1 MSIRVSGIT
10 LRVEGAEQFASR
22 LDTANKAMRRNAAE
36 MKLLEATYA
45 NSKNSDYFGK
55 QSELLTKQLEE
66 HRKKTATLQQARD
79 AYAQTPGA
87 DASKLEQLDLKIL
100 KSQTDEAKLTAEIQ
114 KCNAAMQKAQEQQQA
129 LGDATEETGQAADD
143 AASAQ
148 ANLAESTS
156 EAGNQQRSAA
166 ENAKHYGE
174 ALDKLA
180 KGATQAGKA
189 LTKVLT
195 LPIVGMG
202 TASVKYGMELED
214 AVYEVATLPGV
225 LSGTQEQRQQQIRDL
240 TDELIDASNDA
251 HTAATELASATYDAI
266 SAGVAPEDAAY
277 WAERAAMAGKAGRSD
292 ASTVINGASSIYN
305 AWGAKASG
313 GLDHILDS
321 MITAQNLGKTTV
333 GELSSQIGQVSGLA
347 PQLSLSMEEVLS
359 SVAALTAGGLST
371 SSAIT
376 GLRGVLSAVIKPTS
390 EAAEMA
396 KELGIDFSAAGLK
409 AKGFTGGFLAE
420 IASVTE
426 GDSEKLG
433 KLFGSVEGLNAVM
446 MLGTTAA
453 DKYHSILAEMTSA
466 SGTLDAAFE
475 TRVSSRSAQ
484 LEGAMNR
491 LKNTGVELAQNLYP
505 AVDAVTNAIGGVAD
519 YVGQLDAGTQQTIV
533 NLGLMAAA
541 LGPTLTGIG
550 KMITAGKVLAS
561 VMTGPFGW
569 AAAGVALIGGGLTLA
584 IKAAGAEA
592 EEFRRHADAFELDF
606 EAPDAVSMQDAIQKN
621 LDQINLEYKNGI
633 KLTSNVW
640 TDIGKQV
647 QEAFD
652 SAVADG
658 KIDASEYADLSV
670 KVGVRIMA
678 EANDGATSDDV
689 GVQEV
694 ATQLQNAVADYNALL
709 QTVYRKGNSATD
721 EELNALQ
728 AALDRVMAL
737 RNQMM
742 GLEAETES
750 LEASTYK
757 SYFDLVA
764 SGHGSEEA
772 VASAAAY
779 AIGVYQQKMA
789 EIEAQRKAEIAISD
803 ERQAEAKANGA
814 SKEELDAADAARTE
828 RQAEFDQEEAVLR
841 AEYQANV
848 AALLDGL
855 ALRDKETGQ
864 YIEEGGRVL
873 KGMSSLA
880 YAEASGSDYDKQDW
894 VRQHA
899 TPELMARYSD
909 YGTLYGLNGWWND
922 WNQVQA
928 YIDNPELLPMGQWE
942 AAFNAIQAGYRAD
955 YDKWLD
961 SETPSGMVDINALI
975 AQAFDGSVENV
986 DAGMASGTLADY
998 MRLMLFAD
1006 NGVDALGSDAMEAIG
1021 SGITESSQGLQ
1032 ETTQDAVA
1040 PVQETLDDLSKQEK
1054 TGKAVGVSL
1063 AAGIL
1068 SSKRMTQQA
1077 AAEIRDAV
1085 NSTLA
1090 GIGFSGT
1097 LTLPG
1102 AGLIQRSGLL
1112 PSTTYVSG
1120 NTDFSTN
1127 VVIRSANFQSQTTP
1141 RVFAEQVSALNRAK
1155 LAGYGVT

>member
-1 MSIRVSGIT
+1 
-10 LRVEGAEQFASR
+10 
-22 LDTANKAMRRNAAE
+22 
-36 MKLLEATYA
+36 
-45 NSKNSDYFGK
+45 
-55 QSELLTKQLEE
+55 
-66 HRKKTATLQQARD
+66 
-79 AYAQTPGA
+79 
-87 DASKLEQLDLKIL
+87 
-100 KSQTDEAKLTAEIQ
+100 
-114 KCNAAMQKAQEQQQA
+114 
-129 LGDATEETGQAADD
+129 
-143 AASAQ
+143 
-148 ANLAESTS
+148 
-156 EAGNQQRSAA
+156 
-166 ENAKHYGE
+166 
-174 ALDKLA
+174 
-180 KGATQAGKA
+180 
-189 LTKVLT
+189 
-195 LPIVGMG
+195 
-202 TASVKYGMELED
+202 
-214 AVYEVATLPGV
+214 
-225 LSGTQEQRQQQIRDL
+225 
-240 TDELIDASNDA
+240 
-251 HTAATELASATYDAI
+251 
-266 SAGVAPEDAAY
+266 
-277 WAERAAMAGKAGRSD
+277 
-292 ASTVINGASSIYN
+292 
-305 AWGAKASG
+305 
-313 GLDHILDS
+313 
-321 MITAQNLGKTTV
+321 
-333 GELSSQIGQVSGLA
+333 
-347 PQLSLSMEEVLS
+347 
-359 SVAALTAGGLST
+359 
-371 SSAIT
+371 
-376 GLRGVLSAVIKPTS
+376 
-390 EAAEMA
+390 
-396 KELGIDFSAAGLK
+396 
-409 AKGFTGGFLAE
+409 
-420 IASVTE
+420 
-426 GDSEKLG
+426 
-433 KLFGSVEGLNAVM
+433 M

-592 EEFRRHADAFELDF
+592 EEFRNRADAFELDF
-606 EAPDAVSMQDAIQKN
+606 EAPDAVSMQEAIQKN

-689 GVQEV
+689 GVREV

-803 ERQAEAKANGA
+803 ERQAEAREAGA
-814 SKEELDAADAARTE
+814 SDEELTAYDAALAE
-828 RQAEFDQEEAVLR
+828 RQTELNTAENEVNAQF
-841 AEYQANV
+841 QADV
-848 AALLDGL
+848 AAILEGMAKQNPEAWQYIQTGGEQIRLLSSMQAAMQADSMNF
-855 ALRDKETGQ
+855 AENWLRDN
-864 YIEEGGRVL
+864 
-873 KGMSSLA
+873 M
-880 YAEASGSDYDKQDW
+880 
-894 VRQHA
+894 
-899 TPELMARYSD
+899 TPELLTTYAS
-909 YGTLYGLNGWWND
+909 YGEKYGLNWWND
-922 WNQVQA
+922 PEQVRK
-928 YIDNPELLPMGQWE
+928 Y
-942 AAFNAIQAGYRAD
+942 AADPSQMSGFDLGNTYRALNEGIREAHASWLEQD
-955 YDKWLD
+955 AQEGMDAINGVMASLLENGFSLD
-961 SETPSGMVDINALI
+961 SI
-975 AQAFDGSVENV
+975 
-986 DAGMASGTLADY
+986 DASSATGVLADY

-1040 PVQETLDDLSKQEK
+1040 PVQETLDDLSNQEK
-1054 TGKAVGVSL
+1054 TGKGIGVSL

-1112 PSTTYVSG
+1112 PSTTYVGG

>member
-66 HRKKTATLQQARD
+66 QRKKTATLQQARD

-409 AKGFTGGFLAE
+409 AKGFTGFLAE

-779 AIGVYQQKMA
+779 AIGVYQQEMA

-814 SKEELDAADAARTE
+814 SKEELDATDAARTE

-909 YGTLYGLNGWWND
+909 YGTLYELNGWWND

>member
-10 LRVEGAEQFASR
+10 LRVEGAEQFASQ

-66 HRKKTATLQQARD
+66 QRKKTATLQQARD

-409 AKGFTGGFLAE
+409 AKGFTGFLAE

-689 GVQEV
+689 GVREV

-814 SKEELDAADAARTE
+814 SKEELDAADVARTE
-828 RQAEFDQEEAVLR
+828 RQAEFDQEEAALR

-848 AALLDGL
+848 AALMDGL
-855 ALRDKETGQ
+855 ALRDKETSQ
-864 YIEEGGRVL
+864 YITEGGRVL
-873 KGMSSLA
+873 EGMSSLA
-880 YAEASGSDYDKQDW
+880 YAAASGSDYDKQDW

-928 YIDNPELLPMGQWE
+928 YITNPELLPMGQWE
-942 AAFNAIQAGYRAD
+942 AAFKAIQAGYRAD

-975 AQAFDGSVENV
+975 AQAFDGSVENA

-998 MRLMLFAD
+998 MRLMLFAVH
-1006 NGVDALGSDAMEAIG
+1006 GVAALGSDAMEAIG

-1040 PVQETLDDLSKQEK
+1040 PVQETLDELSEQEK
-1054 TGKAVGVSL
+1054 TGKGFGVSL

-1112 PSTTYVSG
+1112 PSTTYVGG

>member
-10 LRVEGAEQFASR
+10 LRVEGAEQFASQ

-66 HRKKTATLQQARD
+66 QRKKTATLQQARD

-409 AKGFTGGFLAE
+409 AKGFTGFLAE

-689 GVQEV
+689 GVREV

-814 SKEELDAADAARTE
+814 SKEELDAADVARAE

-841 AEYQANV
+841 AEYQSNV
-848 AALLDGL
+848 ATLLDGL
-855 ALRDKETGQ
+855 ALRDKETSQ
-864 YIEEGGRVL
+864 YITEGGRVL

-880 YAEASGSDYDKQDW
+880 YAAASGSDYDKEDW
-894 VRQHA
+894 LRQNL
-899 TPELMARYSD
+899 TPEMMARYSD
-909 YGTLYGLNGWWND
+909 YGTQYGLNGWWND

-928 YIDNPELLPMGQWE
+928 YIANPELLPMGQWA
-942 AAFNAIQAGYRAD
+942 AAFSAIQAGYRAD
-955 YDKWLD
+955 YDQWMD
-961 SETPSGMVDINALI
+961 SEAPGGLADMIALI
-975 AQAFDGSVENV
+975 AQAFGGSVENI

-998 MRLMLFAD
+998 IRLMLFAA
-1006 NGVDALGSDAMEAIG
+1006 NGVDAFGSDAMEAIG

-1040 PVQETLDDLSKQEK
+1040 PVQETLDDLSNQEK
-1054 TGKAVGVSL
+1054 TGKAAGVSL

-1068 SSKRMTQQA
+1068 ASKRMTQQA

-1112 PSTTYVSG
+1112 PSTTYVGG

-1155 LAGYGVT
+1155 LAGYGVV

>member
-10 LRVEGAEQFASR
+10 LRVEGAEQFASQ

-45 NSKNSDYFGK
+45 NSQNSDYFGK

-66 HRKKTATLQQARD
+66 QRKKTATLQQARD

-180 KGATQAGKA
+180 KGATQ
-189 LTKVLT
+189 VLT

-409 AKGFTGGFLAE
+409 AKGFTGFLAE

-533 NLGLMAAA
+533 SLGLMAAA

-678 EANDGATSDDV
+678 EANDGATSDDA
-689 GVQEV
+689 GVREIAV
-694 ATQLQNAVADYNALL
+694 QLQNAVADYNALL

-928 YIDNPELLPMGQWE
+928 YIDNPELLPMGQWK

-1040 PVQETLDDLSKQEK
+1040 PVQETLDDLSNQEK

-1112 PSTTYVSG
+1112 PSTTYVGG

>member
-66 HRKKTATLQQARD
+66 QRKKTATLQQARD

-409 AKGFTGGFLAE
+409 AKGFTGFLAE

-533 NLGLMAAA
+533 SLGLMAAA

-658 KIDASEYADLSV
+658 EIDASEYADLSV

-689 GVQEV
+689 GVREV

-803 ERQAEAKANGA
+803 ERQAEATANGA
-814 SKEELDAADAARTE
+814 SKEELDAADVARTE
-828 RQAEFDQEEAVLR
+828 RQAEFDQEEAALR

-922 WNQVQA
+922 WKQVQA
-928 YIDNPELLPMGQWE
+928 YIDNPELLPMGQWK

-1040 PVQETLDDLSKQEK
+1040 PVQETLDDLSNQEK

-1112 PSTTYVSG
+1112 PSTTYVGG

>member
-10 LRVEGAEQFASR
+10 LRVEGAEQFASQ

-66 HRKKTATLQQARD
+66 QRKKTATLQQARD

-409 AKGFTGGFLAE
+409 AKGFTGFLAE

-505 AVDAVTNAIGGVAD
+505 AVDGITNLIGGVAD

-533 NLGLMAAA
+533 KLGLMAAA
-541 LGPTLTGIG
+541 LGPTLTGVG
-550 KMITAGKVLAS
+550 KMITAGKMLAS
-561 VMTGPFGW
+561 VMTGPLGW
-569 AAAGVALIGGGLTLA
+569 ATAGVALIGGGLTLA

-689 GVQEV
+689 GVRKI

-742 GLEAETES
+742 GVEAETES

-789 EIEAQRKAEIAISD
+789 EIEAKRKAETAISD
-803 ERQAEAKANGA
+803 ERQAAAREAGA
-814 SKEELDAADAARTE
+814 SDEELTAYDAALAE
-828 RQAEFDQEEAVLR
+828 RQTELNTAENEVNAQF
-841 AEYQANV
+841 QADV
-848 AALLDGL
+848 AAILEGIAKQNPEAWQYIQTGGEQIRLLSSMQAAMQADSMNF
-855 ALRDKETGQ
+855 AENWLRDN
-864 YIEEGGRVL
+864 
-873 KGMSSLA
+873 M
-880 YAEASGSDYDKQDW
+880 
-894 VRQHA
+894 
-899 TPELMARYSD
+899 TPELLTTYAS
-909 YGTLYGLNGWWND
+909 YGEKYGLNWWND
-922 WNQVQA
+922 PEQVRK
-928 YIDNPELLPMGQWE
+928 Y
-942 AAFNAIQAGYRAD
+942 AADPSQMSGFDLGNTYRALNEGIREAHASWLEQD
-955 YDKWLD
+955 AQEGMDTINGVMASLLENGFSLD
-961 SETPSGMVDINALI
+961 SI
-975 AQAFDGSVENV
+975 
-986 DAGMASGTLADY
+986 DASSATGVLADY

-1040 PVQETLDDLSKQEK
+1040 PVQETLDDLSNQEK

-1063 AAGIL
+1063 AAGVL

-1085 NSTLA
+1085 NRTLA
-1090 GIGFSGT
+1090 GIGFRGT

-1112 PSTTYVSG
+1112 PSTTYVGG

>member
-10 LRVEGAEQFASR
+10 LRVEGAEQFASQ

-66 HRKKTATLQQARD
+66 QRKKTATLQQARD

-409 AKGFTGGFLAE
+409 AKGFTGFLAE

-689 GVQEV
+689 GVREV

-814 SKEELDAADAARTE
+814 SKEELDAADVARAE

-841 AEYQANV
+841 AEYQSNV
-848 AALLDGL
+848 ATLLDGL
-855 ALRDKETGQ
+855 ALRDKETNQ
-864 YIEEGGRVL
+864 YITEGGRVL

-880 YAEASGSDYDKQDW
+880 YASASGSDYDKEEW
-894 VRQHA
+894 LRQNL
-899 TPELMARYSD
+899 TPEMMARYSD
-909 YGTLYGLNGWWND
+909 YGTQYGLNGWWND

-928 YIDNPELLPMGQWE
+928 YIANPELLPMGQWA
-942 AAFNAIQAGYRAD
+942 AAFSAIQAGYRAD
-955 YDKWLD
+955 YDQWMD
-961 SETPSGMVDINALI
+961 SEAPGGLADMNALI
-975 AQAFDGSVENV
+975 AQAFDRIVENI

-998 MRLMLFAD
+998 IRLMLFAD
-1006 NGVDALGSDAMEAIG
+1006 KGVDALGSDAMEAIG

-1040 PVQETLDDLSKQEK
+1040 PVQETLDDLSNQEK
-1054 TGKAVGVSL
+1054 TGKAAGVSL

-1112 PSTTYVSG
+1112 PSTTYVGG

-1155 LAGYGVT
+1155 LAGYGVV

>member
-66 HRKKTATLQQARD
+66 QRKKTATLQQARD
-79 AYAQTPGA
+79 AYAQMPGA

-409 AKGFTGGFLAE
+409 AKGFTGFLAE

-505 AVDAVTNAIGGVAD
+505 AVDAVTNVIGGVAD

-592 EEFRRHADAFELDF
+592 EEFRNRADAFELDF
-606 EAPDAVSMQDAIQKN
+606 EAPDAVSMQEAIQKN

-689 GVQEV
+689 GVREV

-814 SKEELDAADAARTE
+814 SKEELDAADVARTE
-828 RQAEFDQEEAVLR
+828 RQAEFDQEEAALR

-855 ALRDKETGQ
+855 ALRDKETSQ
-864 YIEEGGRVL
+864 YITEGGRVL

-928 YIDNPELLPMGQWE
+928 YIANPELLPMGQWE

-1040 PVQETLDDLSKQEK
+1040 PVQETLDDLSNQEK

-1112 PSTTYVSG
+1112 PSTTYVGG

>member
-10 LRVEGAEQFASR
+10 LRVEGAEQFASQ

-66 HRKKTATLQQARD
+66 QRKKTATLQQARD

-409 AKGFTGGFLAE
+409 AKGFTGFLAE

-584 IKAAGAEA
+584 IRAAGAEA
-592 EEFRRHADAFELDF
+592 EEFRNRADAFELDF
-606 EAPDAVSMQDAIQKN
+606 EAPDAVSMQEAIQKN

-689 GVQEV
+689 GVREV

-803 ERQAEAKANGA
+803 ERQAEAREAGA
-814 SKEELDAADAARTE
+814 SDEELTAYDAALAE
-828 RQAEFDQEEAVLR
+828 RQTELNTAENEVNAQF
-841 AEYQANV
+841 QADV
-848 AALLDGL
+848 AAILEGMAKQNPEAWQYIQTGGEQIRLLSSMQAAMQADPMNF
-855 ALRDKETGQ
+855 AENWLRDN
-864 YIEEGGRVL
+864 
-873 KGMSSLA
+873 M
-880 YAEASGSDYDKQDW
+880 
-894 VRQHA
+894 
-899 TPELMARYSD
+899 TPELLTTYAS
-909 YGTLYGLNGWWND
+909 YGEKYGLNWWND
-922 WNQVQA
+922 PEQVRK
-928 YIDNPELLPMGQWE
+928 Y
-942 AAFNAIQAGYRAD
+942 AADPSQMSGFDLGNTYRALNEGIREAHASWLEQD
-955 YDKWLD
+955 AQEGMDAINGVMASLLENGFSLD
-961 SETPSGMVDINALI
+961 SI
-975 AQAFDGSVENV
+975 
-986 DAGMASGTLADY
+986 DASSATGVLADY

-1040 PVQETLDDLSKQEK
+1040 PVQETLDDLSNQEK

-1102 AGLIQRSGLL
+1102 TGLIQRSGLL
-1112 PSTTYVSG
+1112 PSTTYVGG

>member
-1 MSIRVSGIT
+1 MAIRVSGIT
-10 LRVEGAEQFASR
+10 LRVEGAEQFASQ

-66 HRKKTATLQQARD
+66 QRKKTATLQQARN

-148 ANLAESTS
+148 ANLAASTS
-156 EAGNQQRSAA
+156 EAGNQQRSAT
-166 ENAKHYGE
+166 ENAKRYGE

-180 KGATQAGKA
+180 KGATQAGKT
-189 LTKVLT
+189 LTKALT
-195 LPIVGMG
+195 LPIIGMG
-202 TASVKYGMELED
+202 TASVKYGMDVED

-225 LSGTQEQRQQQIRDL
+225 LSGTQEQQEQQIRDL
-240 TDELIDASNDA
+240 TDELIDASNVT
-251 HTAATELASATYDAI
+251 HTAATELANATYDAI

-277 WAERAAMAGKAGRSD
+277 WAERAAMAAKAGRSD

-305 AWGAKASG
+305 AWGAKATG

-409 AKGFTGGFLAE
+409 AKGFTGFLAE
-420 IASVTE
+420 IASVTD

-433 KLFGSVEGLNAVM
+433 KLFGSIEGLNAVL

-453 DKYHSILAEMTSA
+453 DKYHSILAEMTGA

-505 AVDAVTNAIGGVAD
+505 AVDGVTNLIGDVAD

-541 LGPTLTGIG
+541 LGPTLTAVG
-550 KMITAGKVLAS
+550 KMITAGKMLAS
-561 VMTGPFGW
+561 VMTGPMGW

-640 TDIGKQV
+640 TDIGQQV

-689 GVQEV
+689 GVREI

-728 AALDRVMAL
+728 TALERVIAL

-814 SKEELDAADAARTE
+814 SKEELDAADVARAE

-848 AALLDGL
+848 AALMDGL
-855 ALRDKETGQ
+855 ALREQETSQ
-864 YIEEGGRVL
+864 YITEGGRVL
-873 KGMSSLA
+873 EGMSSLA
-880 YAEASGSDYDKQDW
+880 YAAASGSDYDKQDW

-909 YGTLYGLNGWWND
+909 YGTQYGLNGWWND

-928 YIDNPELLPMGQWE
+928 YIADPESLPMWQWE

-955 YDKWLD
+955 YEQWLD
-961 SETPSGMVDINALI
+961 SETPGGLADMNALI
-975 AQAFDGSVENV
+975 AQAFDGSVENI
-986 DAGMASGTLADY
+986 DAGMTSGALADY
-998 MRLMLFAD
+998 LRLMLFAD

-1040 PVQETLDDLSKQEK
+1040 PVQETLDDLSEQEK

-1112 PSTTYVSG
+1112 PTTYVGG

-1155 LAGYGVT
+1155 LAGYGVV

>member
-10 LRVEGAEQFASR
+10 LRVEGAEQFASQ

-66 HRKKTATLQQARD
+66 QRKKTATLQQARD

-225 LSGTQEQRQQQIRDL
+225 LSGTQEQRQQIRDL

-266 SAGVAPEDAAY
+266 SAGVAPEDAVY

-409 AKGFTGGFLAE
+409 AKGFTGFLAE

-689 GVQEV
+689 GVREV

-814 SKEELDAADAARTE
+814 SKEELDAADVARAE

-841 AEYQANV
+841 AEYQSNV
-848 AALLDGL
+848 ATLLDGL
-855 ALRDKETGQ
+855 ALRDKETSQ
-864 YIEEGGRVL
+864 YITEGGRVL

-880 YAEASGSDYDKQDW
+880 YAAASGSDYDKEDW
-894 VRQHA
+894 LRKNL
-899 TPELMARYSD
+899 TPEMMARYSD
-909 YGTLYGLNGWWND
+909 YGTQYGLNGWWND

-928 YIDNPELLPMGQWE
+928 YIANPELLPMGQWA
-942 AAFNAIQAGYRAD
+942 AAFSAIQAGYRAD
-955 YDKWLD
+955 YDQWMD
-961 SETPSGMVDINALI
+961 SEAPGGLADMNALI
-975 AQAFDGSVENV
+975 AQAFDGSVENI

-998 MRLMLFAD
+998 IRLMLFAD
-1006 NGVDALGSDAMEAIG
+1006 KGVDALGSDAMEAIG

-1040 PVQETLDDLSKQEK
+1040 PVQETLDDLSNQEK

-1112 PSTTYVSG
+1112 PSTTYVGG

-1155 LAGYGVT
+1155 LAGYGVV

>member
-10 LRVEGAEQFASR
+10 LRVEGAEQFASQ

-66 HRKKTATLQQARD
+66 QRKKTATLQQARD

-305 AWGAKASG
+305 AWGEKASG

-409 AKGFTGGFLAE
+409 AKGFTGFLAE

-592 EEFRRHADAFELDF
+592 EEFRNRADAFELDF
-606 EAPDAVSMQDAIQKN
+606 EAPDAVSMQEAIQKN

-689 GVQEV
+689 GVREV

-803 ERQAEAKANGA
+803 ERQAEAREAGA
-814 SKEELDAADAARTE
+814 SDEELTAYDAALAE
-828 RQAEFDQEEAVLR
+828 RQTELNTAENEVNAQF
-841 AEYQANV
+841 QADV
-848 AALLDGL
+848 AAILEGMAKQNPEAWQYIQTGGEQIRLLSSMQAAMQADSMNF
-855 ALRDKETGQ
+855 AENWLRDN
-864 YIEEGGRVL
+864 
-873 KGMSSLA
+873 M
-880 YAEASGSDYDKQDW
+880 
-894 VRQHA
+894 
-899 TPELMARYSD
+899 TPELLTTYAF
-909 YGTLYGLNGWWND
+909 YGEKYGLNWWND
-922 WNQVQA
+922 PEQVRK
-928 YIDNPELLPMGQWE
+928 Y
-942 AAFNAIQAGYRAD
+942 AADPSQMSGFDLGNTYRALNEGIREAHASWLEQD
-955 YDKWLD
+955 AQEGMDAINGVMASLLENGFSLD
-961 SETPSGMVDINALI
+961 SI
-975 AQAFDGSVENV
+975 
-986 DAGMASGTLADY
+986 DASSATGVLADY

-1040 PVQETLDDLSKQEK
+1040 PVQETLDDLSNQEK

-1102 AGLIQRSGLL
+1102 TGLIQRSGLL
-1112 PSTTYVSG
+1112 PSTTYVGG

>member
-66 HRKKTATLQQARD
+66 QRKKTATLQQARD

-409 AKGFTGGFLAE
+409 AKGFTGFLAE

-814 SKEELDAADAARTE
+814 SKEELDAADVARTE

-922 WNQVQA
+922 WKQVQA

>member
-10 LRVEGAEQFASR
+10 LRVEGAEQFASQ
-22 LDTANKAMRRNAAE
+22 LDTANKAMRRNVAE

-66 HRKKTATLQQARD
+66 QRKKTATLQQARD

-87 DASKLEQLDLKIL
+87 DVSKLEQLDLKIL

-409 AKGFTGGFLAE
+409 AKGFTGFLAE

-505 AVDAVTNAIGGVAD
+505 AVDGITNLIGGVAD

-533 NLGLMAAA
+533 KLGLMAAA
-541 LGPTLTGIG
+541 LGPTLTGVG
-550 KMITAGKVLAS
+550 KMITAGKMLAS
-561 VMTGPFGW
+561 VMTGPMGW
-569 AAAGVALIGGGLTLA
+569 ATAGVALIGGGLTLA

-689 GVQEV
+689 GVREV

-814 SKEELDAADAARTE
+814 SKEELDAADVARAE

-841 AEYQANV
+841 AEYQSNV
-848 AALLDGL
+848 ATLLDGL
-855 ALRDKETGQ
+855 ALRDKETSQ
-864 YIEEGGRVL
+864 YITEGGRVL

-880 YAEASGSDYDKQDW
+880 YAAASGSDYDKEDW
-894 VRQHA
+894 LRQNL
-899 TPELMARYSD
+899 TPEMMARYSD
-909 YGTLYGLNGWWND
+909 YGTQYGLNGWWND

-928 YIDNPELLPMGQWE
+928 YIANPELLPMGQWA
-942 AAFNAIQAGYRAD
+942 AAFSAIQAGYRAD
-955 YDKWLD
+955 YDQWMD
-961 SETPSGMVDINALI
+961 SEAPGGLADMNALI
-975 AQAFDGSVENV
+975 AQAFDGSVENI

-998 MRLMLFAD
+998 IRLMLFAD
-1006 NGVDALGSDAMEAIG
+1006 KGVDALGSDAMEAIG

-1040 PVQETLDDLSKQEK
+1040 PVQETLDDLSNQEK
-1054 TGKAVGVSL
+1054 TGKAAGVSL

-1068 SSKRMTQQA
+1068 ASKRMTQQA
-1077 AAEIRDAV
+1077 AAEIRDAI

-1102 AGLIQRSGLL
+1102 AGLIQRRGLL
-1112 PSTTYVSG
+1112 PTTTYVGG

-1155 LAGYGVT
+1155 LAGYGVV

>member
-1 MSIRVSGIT
+1 M
-10 LRVEGAEQFASR
+10 
-22 LDTANKAMRRNAAE
+22 
-36 MKLLEATYA
+36 
-45 NSKNSDYFGK
+45 
-55 QSELLTKQLEE
+55 
-66 HRKKTATLQQARD
+66 
-79 AYAQTPGA
+79 
-87 DASKLEQLDLKIL
+87 KIL

-409 AKGFTGGFLAE
+409 AKGFTGFLAE

-533 NLGLMAAA
+533 KLGLMAAA
-541 LGPTLTGIG
+541 LGPTLTGVG
-550 KMITAGKVLAS
+550 K
-561 VMTGPFGW
+561 
-569 AAAGVALIGGGLTLA
+569 
-584 IKAAGAEA
+584 
-592 EEFRRHADAFELDF
+592 
-606 EAPDAVSMQDAIQKN
+606 
-621 LDQINLEYKNGI
+621 
-633 KLTSNVW
+633 
-640 TDIGKQV
+640 
-647 QEAFD
+647 
-652 SAVADG
+652 
-658 KIDASEYADLSV
+658 
-670 KVGVRIMA
+670 
-678 EANDGATSDDV
+678 
-689 GVQEV
+689 
-694 ATQLQNAVADYNALL
+694 
-709 QTVYRKGNSATD
+709 
-721 EELNALQ
+721 
-728 AALDRVMAL
+728 
-737 RNQMM
+737 
-742 GLEAETES
+742 
-750 LEASTYK
+750 
-757 SYFDLVA
+757 
-764 SGHGSEEA
+764 
-772 VASAAAY
+772 
-779 AIGVYQQKMA
+779 
-789 EIEAQRKAEIAISD
+789 
-803 ERQAEAKANGA
+803 
-814 SKEELDAADAARTE
+814 
-828 RQAEFDQEEAVLR
+828 
-841 AEYQANV
+841 
-848 AALLDGL
+848 
-855 ALRDKETGQ
+855 
-864 YIEEGGRVL
+864 
-873 KGMSSLA
+873 
-880 YAEASGSDYDKQDW
+880 
-894 VRQHA
+894 
-899 TPELMARYSD
+899 
-909 YGTLYGLNGWWND
+909 
-922 WNQVQA
+922 
-928 YIDNPELLPMGQWE
+928 
-942 AAFNAIQAGYRAD
+942 
-955 YDKWLD
+955 
-961 SETPSGMVDINALI
+961 
-975 AQAFDGSVENV
+975 
-986 DAGMASGTLADY
+986 
-998 MRLMLFAD
+998 
-1006 NGVDALGSDAMEAIG
+1006 
-1021 SGITESSQGLQ
+1021 
-1032 ETTQDAVA
+1032 
-1040 PVQETLDDLSKQEK
+1040 
-1054 TGKAVGVSL
+1054 
-1063 AAGIL
+1063 
-1068 SSKRMTQQA
+1068 
-1077 AAEIRDAV
+1077 
-1085 NSTLA
+1085 
-1090 GIGFSGT
+1090 
-1097 LTLPG
+1097 
-1102 AGLIQRSGLL
+1102 
-1112 PSTTYVSG
+1112 
-1120 NTDFSTN
+1120 
-1127 VVIRSANFQSQTTP
+1127 
-1141 RVFAEQVSALNRAK
+1141 
-1155 LAGYGVT
+1155 

>member
-10 LRVEGAEQFASR
+10 LRVEGAEQFASQ

-66 HRKKTATLQQARD
+66 QRKKTATLQQARD

-305 AWGAKASG
+305 AWGEKASG

-409 AKGFTGGFLAE
+409 AKGFTGFLAE

-592 EEFRRHADAFELDF
+592 EEFRNRADAFELDF
-606 EAPDAVSMQDAIQKN
+606 EAPDAVSMQEAIQKN

-689 GVQEV
+689 GVREV

-803 ERQAEAKANGA
+803 ERQAEAREAGA
-814 SKEELDAADAARTE
+814 SDEELTAYDAALAE
-828 RQAEFDQEEAVLR
+828 RQTELNTAENEVNAQF
-841 AEYQANV
+841 QADV
-848 AALLDGL
+848 AAILEGMAKQNPEAWQYIQTGGEQIRLLSSMQAAMQADSMNF
-855 ALRDKETGQ
+855 AENWLRDN
-864 YIEEGGRVL
+864 
-873 KGMSSLA
+873 M
-880 YAEASGSDYDKQDW
+880 
-894 VRQHA
+894 
-899 TPELMARYSD
+899 TPELLTTYAS
-909 YGTLYGLNGWWND
+909 YGEKYGLNWWND
-922 WNQVQA
+922 PEQVRK
-928 YIDNPELLPMGQWE
+928 Y
-942 AAFNAIQAGYRAD
+942 AADPSQMSGFDLGNTYRALNEGIREAHASWLEQD
-955 YDKWLD
+955 AQEGMDAINGVMASLLENGFSLD
-961 SETPSGMVDINALI
+961 SI
-975 AQAFDGSVENV
+975 
-986 DAGMASGTLADY
+986 DASSATGVLADY

-1040 PVQETLDDLSKQEK
+1040 PVQETLDDLSNQEK

-1102 AGLIQRSGLL
+1102 TGLIQRSGLL
-1112 PSTTYVSG
+1112 PSTTYVGG

>member
-66 HRKKTATLQQARD
+66 QRKKTATLQQARD
-79 AYAQTPGA
+79 AYAQMPGA

-409 AKGFTGGFLAE
+409 AKGFTGFLAE

-592 EEFRRHADAFELDF
+592 EEFRNRADAFELDF
-606 EAPDAVSMQDAIQKN
+606 EAPDAVSMQEAIQKN

-689 GVQEV
+689 GVREV

-814 SKEELDAADAARTE
+814 SKEELDAADVARAE
-828 RQAEFDQEEAVLR
+828 RQAEFDREEAVLR
-841 AEYQANV
+841 TEYQANV
-848 AALLDGL
+848 AALMDGL
-855 ALRDKETGQ
+855 ALRDKETSQ
-864 YIEEGGRVL
+864 YITEGGRVL

-928 YIDNPELLPMGQWE
+928 YIANPELLPMGQWG

-961 SETPSGMVDINALI
+961 SEAPSGMVDINALI

-1040 PVQETLDDLSKQEK
+1040 PVQETLDDLSNQEK

-1077 AAEIRDAV
+1077 AAEIRNAV

-1102 AGLIQRSGLL
+1102 TGLIQRSGLL
-1112 PSTTYVSG
+1112 PSTTYVGG

>member
-10 LRVEGAEQFASR
+10 LRVEGAEQFASQ

-45 NSKNSDYFGK
+45 NSQNSDYFGK

-66 HRKKTATLQQARD
+66 QRKKTATLQQARD

-148 ANLAESTS
+148 AKLAESTS

-180 KGATQAGKA
+180 KGATQ
-189 LTKVLT
+189 VLT

-202 TASVKYGMELED
+202 AASVKYGMELED

-409 AKGFTGGFLAE
+409 AKGFTGFLAE

-550 KMITAGKVLAS
+550 KMITAGKVLAR

-689 GVQEV
+689 GVREV

-789 EIEAQRKAEIAISD
+789 EIEAKRKAETAISD
-803 ERQAEAKANGA
+803 ERQAAAREAGA
-814 SKEELDAADAARTE
+814 SDEELTAYDAALAE
-828 RQAEFDQEEAVLR
+828 RQTELNTAENEVNAQF
-841 AEYQANV
+841 QADV
-848 AALLDGL
+848 AAILEGMAKQNPEAWQYIQTGGEQIRLLSSMQAAMQADSMNF
-855 ALRDKETGQ
+855 AENWLRDN
-864 YIEEGGRVL
+864 
-873 KGMSSLA
+873 M
-880 YAEASGSDYDKQDW
+880 
-894 VRQHA
+894 
-899 TPELMARYSD
+899 TPELLTTYAS
-909 YGTLYGLNGWWND
+909 YGEKYGLNWWND
-922 WNQVQA
+922 PEQVRK
-928 YIDNPELLPMGQWE
+928 Y
-942 AAFNAIQAGYRAD
+942 AADPSQMSGFDLGNTYRALNEGIREAHASWLEQD
-955 YDKWLD
+955 AQEGMDTINGVMASLLENGFSLD
-961 SETPSGMVDINALI
+961 SI
-975 AQAFDGSVENV
+975 
-986 DAGMASGTLADY
+986 DASSATGVLADY
-998 MRLMLFAD
+998 MRLTLFAD

-1040 PVQETLDDLSKQEK
+1040 PVQETLDDLSNQEK

-1102 AGLIQRSGLL
+1102 TGLIQRSGLL
-1112 PSTTYVSG
+1112 PSTTYVGG

-1155 LAGYGVT
+1155 LAGYGVV

>member
-10 LRVEGAEQFASR
+10 LRVEGAEQFASQ

-45 NSKNSDYFGK
+45 NSQNSDYFGK

-66 HRKKTATLQQARD
+66 QRKKTATLQQARD

-409 AKGFTGGFLAE
+409 AKGFTGFLAE

-533 NLGLMAAA
+533 NLGLMAAV

-689 GVQEV
+689 GVREV

-742 GLEAETES
+742 GLGAETES

-789 EIEAQRKAEIAISD
+789 EIEAKRKAETAISD
-803 ERQAEAKANGA
+803 ERQAAAREAGA
-814 SKEELDAADAARTE
+814 SDEELTAYDAALAE
-828 RQAEFDQEEAVLR
+828 RQTELNTAENEVNAQF
-841 AEYQANV
+841 QADV
-848 AALLDGL
+848 AAILEGMAKQNPEAWQYIQTGGEQIRLLSSMQAAMQADSMNF
-855 ALRDKETGQ
+855 AENWLRDN
-864 YIEEGGRVL
+864 
-873 KGMSSLA
+873 M
-880 YAEASGSDYDKQDW
+880 
-894 VRQHA
+894 
-899 TPELMARYSD
+899 TPELLTTYAS
-909 YGTLYGLNGWWND
+909 YGEKYGLNWWND
-922 WNQVQA
+922 PEQVRK
-928 YIDNPELLPMGQWE
+928 Y
-942 AAFNAIQAGYRAD
+942 AADPSQMSGFDLGNTYRALNEGIREAHASWLEQD
-955 YDKWLD
+955 AQEGMDTINGVMASLLENGFSLD
-961 SETPSGMVDINALI
+961 SI
-975 AQAFDGSVENV
+975 
-986 DAGMASGTLADY
+986 DASSATGVLADY

-1040 PVQETLDDLSKQEK
+1040 PVQETLDDLSNQEK

-1102 AGLIQRSGLL
+1102 TGLIQRSGLL
-1112 PSTTYVSG
+1112 PSTTYVGG

-1155 LAGYGVT
+1155 LAGYGVV

>member
-10 LRVEGAEQFASR
+10 LRVEGAEQFASQ

-45 NSKNSDYFGK
+45 NSQNSDYFGK

-66 HRKKTATLQQARD
+66 QRKKTATLQQARD

-180 KGATQAGKA
+180 KGATQ
-189 LTKVLT
+189 VLT

-225 LSGTQEQRQQQIRDL
+225 LSGTQEQRQQQIRAL

-409 AKGFTGGFLAE
+409 AKGFTGFLAE

-533 NLGLMAAA
+533 SLGLMAAA

-678 EANDGATSDDV
+678 EANDGATSDDA
-689 GVQEV
+689 GVREIAV
-694 ATQLQNAVADYNALL
+694 QLQNAVADYNALL

-880 YAEASGSDYDKQDW
+880 YAEASGSYYDKENW
-894 VRQHA
+894 LRQNL
-899 TPELMARYSD
+899 TPELMTRYSD
-909 YGTLYGLNGWWND
+909 YGTQYGLNGWWND

-928 YIDNPELLPMGQWE
+928 YIANPELLPMGQWE

-1040 PVQETLDDLSKQEK
+1040 PVQETLDDLSNQEK

>member
-10 LRVEGAEQFASR
+10 LRVEGAEQFASQ
-22 LDTANKAMRRNAAE
+22 LDTANKAMRRNVAE

-66 HRKKTATLQQARD
+66 QRKKTATLQQARD

-87 DASKLEQLDLKIL
+87 DVSKLEQLDLKIL

-409 AKGFTGGFLAE
+409 AKGFTGFLAE

-541 LGPTLTGIG
+541 LGPTLTGVG
-550 KMITAGKVLAS
+550 KMIMAGKMLAS
-561 VMTGPFGW
+561 VMTGPMGW

-689 GVQEV
+689 GVREV

-814 SKEELDAADAARTE
+814 SKEELDAADVARAE

-841 AEYQANV
+841 AEYQSNV
-848 AALLDGL
+848 ATLLDGL
-855 ALRDKETGQ
+855 ALRDKETSQ
-864 YIEEGGRVL
+864 YITEGGRVL

-880 YAEASGSDYDKQDW
+880 YASASGSDYDKEEW
-894 VRQHA
+894 LRQNL
-899 TPELMARYSD
+899 TPEMMARYSD
-909 YGTLYGLNGWWND
+909 YGTQYGLNGWWND

-928 YIDNPELLPMGQWE
+928 YIANPELLPMGQWA
-942 AAFNAIQAGYRAD
+942 AAFSAIQAGYRAD
-955 YDKWLD
+955 YDQWMD
-961 SETPSGMVDINALI
+961 SEAPGGLADMNALI
-975 AQAFDGSVENV
+975 AQAFDGSVENI

-998 MRLMLFAD
+998 IRLMLFAD
-1006 NGVDALGSDAMEAIG
+1006 KGVDALGSDAMEAIG

-1040 PVQETLDDLSKQEK
+1040 PVQETLDDLSNQEK

-1112 PSTTYVSG
+1112 PSTTYVGG

>member
-1 MSIRVSGIT
+1 M
-10 LRVEGAEQFASR
+10 
-22 LDTANKAMRRNAAE
+22 
-36 MKLLEATYA
+36 AT
-45 NSKNSDYFGK
+45 
-55 QSELLTKQLEE
+55 
-66 HRKKTATLQQARD
+66 
-79 AYAQTPGA
+79 
-87 DASKLEQLDLKIL
+87 
-100 KSQTDEAKLTAEIQ
+100 
-114 KCNAAMQKAQEQQQA
+114 
-129 LGDATEETGQAADD
+129 AADLLRDYGYFTPESSQQTLMDICLRAAKQYLFD
-143 AASAQ
+143 ADLVEPAEGESDPLYD
-148 ANLAESTS
+148 LAC
-156 EAGNQQRSAA
+156 
-166 ENAKHYGE
+166 
-174 ALDKLA
+174 
-180 KGATQAGKA
+180 
-189 LTKVLT
+189 
-195 LPIVGMG
+195 M
-202 TASVKYGMELED
+202 MLETHWYD
-214 AVYEVATLPGV
+214 NRGV
-225 LSGTQEQRQQQIRDL
+225 
-240 TDELIDASNDA
+240 
-251 HTAATELASATYDAI
+251 SATYDAI

-305 AWGAKASG
+305 AWGEKASG

-409 AKGFTGGFLAE
+409 AKGFTGFLAE

-592 EEFRRHADAFELDF
+592 EEFRNRADAFELDF
-606 EAPDAVSMQDAIQKN
+606 EAPDAVSMQEAIQKN

-689 GVQEV
+689 GVREV

-803 ERQAEAKANGA
+803 ERQAEAREAGA
-814 SKEELDAADAARTE
+814 SDEELTAYDAALAE
-828 RQAEFDQEEAVLR
+828 RQTELNTAENEVNAQF
-841 AEYQANV
+841 QADV
-848 AALLDGL
+848 AAILEGMAKQNPEAWQYIQTGGEQIRLLSSMQAAMQADSMNF
-855 ALRDKETGQ
+855 AENWLRDN
-864 YIEEGGRVL
+864 
-873 KGMSSLA
+873 M
-880 YAEASGSDYDKQDW
+880 
-894 VRQHA
+894 
-899 TPELMARYSD
+899 TPELLTTYAS
-909 YGTLYGLNGWWND
+909 YGEKYGLNWWND
-922 WNQVQA
+922 PEQVRK
-928 YIDNPELLPMGQWE
+928 Y
-942 AAFNAIQAGYRAD
+942 AADPSQMSGFDLGNTYRALNEGIREAHASWLEQD
-955 YDKWLD
+955 AQEGMDAINGVMASLLENGFSLD
-961 SETPSGMVDINALI
+961 SI
-975 AQAFDGSVENV
+975 
-986 DAGMASGTLADY
+986 DASSATGVLADY

-1040 PVQETLDDLSKQEK
+1040 PVQETLDDLSNQEK

-1102 AGLIQRSGLL
+1102 TGLIQRSGLL
-1112 PSTTYVSG
+1112 PSTTYVGG

>member
-10 LRVEGAEQFASR
+10 LRVEGAEQFASQ

-66 HRKKTATLQQARD
+66 QRKKTATLQQARD

-87 DASKLEQLDLKIL
+87 DVNKLEQLDLKIL

-129 LGDATEETGQAADD
+129 LGDATEEAGQAADD

-195 LPIVGMG
+195 LPIVGVG

-409 AKGFTGGFLAE
+409 AKGFTGFLAE

-505 AVDAVTNAIGGVAD
+505 AVDGITNLIGGVAD

-533 NLGLMAAA
+533 KLGLMAAA

-689 GVQEV
+689 GVREV

-814 SKEELDAADAARTE
+814 SKEELDAADVARAE

-841 AEYQANV
+841 AEYQSNV
-848 AALLDGL
+848 ATLLDGL
-855 ALRDKETGQ
+855 ALRDKETSQ
-864 YIEEGGRVL
+864 YITEGGRVL

-880 YAEASGSDYDKQDW
+880 YAAASGSDYDKEDW
-894 VRQHA
+894 LRQNL
-899 TPELMARYSD
+899 TPEMMARYSD
-909 YGTLYGLNGWWND
+909 YGTQYGLNGWWND

-928 YIDNPELLPMGQWE
+928 YIANPELLPMGQWA
-942 AAFNAIQAGYRAD
+942 AAFSAIQAGYRAD
-955 YDKWLD
+955 YDQWMD
-961 SETPSGMVDINALI
+961 SEAPGGLADMNALI
-975 AQAFDGSVENV
+975 AQAFDGSVENI

-998 MRLMLFAD
+998 IRLMLFAD

-1040 PVQETLDDLSKQEK
+1040 PVQETLDDLSNQEK
-1054 TGKAVGVSL
+1054 TGKAAGVSL

-1068 SSKRMTQQA
+1068 ASKRMTQQA

-1112 PSTTYVSG
+1112 PSTTYVGG

-1155 LAGYGVT
+1155 LAGYGVV

>member
-10 LRVEGAEQFASR
+10 LRVEGAEQFASQ

-66 HRKKTATLQQARD
+66 QRKKTATLQQARD

-214 AVYEVATLPGV
+214 GVYEVATLPGV

-305 AWGAKASG
+305 AWGEKASG

-409 AKGFTGGFLAE
+409 AKGFTGFLAE

-592 EEFRRHADAFELDF
+592 EEFRNRADAFELDF
-606 EAPDAVSMQDAIQKN
+606 EAPDAVSMQEAIQKN

-689 GVQEV
+689 GVREV

-803 ERQAEAKANGA
+803 ERQAEAREAGA
-814 SKEELDAADAARTE
+814 SDEELTAYDAALAE
-828 RQAEFDQEEAVLR
+828 RQTELNTAENEVNAQF
-841 AEYQANV
+841 QADV
-848 AALLDGL
+848 AAILEGMAKQNPEAWQYIQTGGEQIRLLSSMQAAMQADSMNF
-855 ALRDKETGQ
+855 AENWLRDN
-864 YIEEGGRVL
+864 
-873 KGMSSLA
+873 M
-880 YAEASGSDYDKQDW
+880 
-894 VRQHA
+894 
-899 TPELMARYSD
+899 TPELLTTYAS
-909 YGTLYGLNGWWND
+909 YGEKYGLNWWND
-922 WNQVQA
+922 PEQVRK
-928 YIDNPELLPMGQWE
+928 Y
-942 AAFNAIQAGYRAD
+942 AADPSQMSGFDLGNTYRALNEGIREAHASWLEQD
-955 YDKWLD
+955 AQEGMDAINGVMASLLENGFSLD
-961 SETPSGMVDINALI
+961 SI
-975 AQAFDGSVENV
+975 
-986 DAGMASGTLADY
+986 DASSATGVLADY

-1040 PVQETLDDLSKQEK
+1040 PVQETLDDLSNQEK

-1102 AGLIQRSGLL
+1102 TGLIQRSGLL
-1112 PSTTYVSG
+1112 PSTTYVGG

>member
-10 LRVEGAEQFASR
+10 LRVEGAEQFASQ

-66 HRKKTATLQQARD
+66 QRKKTATLQQARD

-409 AKGFTGGFLAE
+409 AKGFTGFLAE

-533 NLGLMAAA
+533 SLGLMAAA

-678 EANDGATSDDV
+678 EANDGATSDDA
-689 GVQEV
+689 GVREV

-928 YIDNPELLPMGQWE
+928 YIANPELLPMGQWK

-998 MRLMLFAD
+998 MRLTLFAD

-1040 PVQETLDDLSKQEK
+1040 PVQETLDDLSNQEK

-1112 PSTTYVSG
+1112 PSTTYVGG

>member
-10 LRVEGAEQFASR
+10 LRVEGAEQFASQ

-66 HRKKTATLQQARD
+66 QRKKTATLQQARD

-409 AKGFTGGFLAE
+409 AKGFTGFLAE

-541 LGPTLTGIG
+541 LGPMLTGIG

-584 IKAAGAEA
+584 IRAAGAEA
-592 EEFRRHADAFELDF
+592 EEFRNRADAFELDF
-606 EAPDAVSMQDAIQKN
+606 EAPDAVSMQEAIQKN

-689 GVQEV
+689 GVREV

-772 VASAAAY
+772 VVSAAAY

-803 ERQAEAKANGA
+803 ERQAEAREAGA
-814 SKEELDAADAARTE
+814 SDEELTAYDAALAE
-828 RQAEFDQEEAVLR
+828 RQTELNTAENEVNAQF
-841 AEYQANV
+841 QADV
-848 AALLDGL
+848 AAILEGMAKQNPEAWQYIQTGGEQIRLLSSMQAAMQADSMNF
-855 ALRDKETGQ
+855 AENWLRDN
-864 YIEEGGRVL
+864 
-873 KGMSSLA
+873 M
-880 YAEASGSDYDKQDW
+880 
-894 VRQHA
+894 
-899 TPELMARYSD
+899 TPELLTTYAS
-909 YGTLYGLNGWWND
+909 YGEKYGLNWWND
-922 WNQVQA
+922 PEQVRK
-928 YIDNPELLPMGQWE
+928 Y
-942 AAFNAIQAGYRAD
+942 AADPSQMSGFDLGNTYRALNEGIREAHASWLEQD
-955 YDKWLD
+955 AQEGMDAINGVMASLLENGFSLD
-961 SETPSGMVDINALI
+961 SI
-975 AQAFDGSVENV
+975 
-986 DAGMASGTLADY
+986 DASSATGVLADY

-1040 PVQETLDDLSKQEK
+1040 PVQETLDDLSNQEK

-1102 AGLIQRSGLL
+1102 TGLIQRSGLL
-1112 PSTTYVSG
+1112 PSTTYVGG

>member
-10 LRVEGAEQFASR
+10 LRVEGAEQFASQ

-66 HRKKTATLQQARD
+66 QRKKTATLQQARD

-114 KCNAAMQKAQEQQQA
+114 KCNAAMQKAQEQQQT

-409 AKGFTGGFLAE
+409 AKGFTGFLAE

-484 LEGAMNR
+484 LEGAINR

-541 LGPTLTGIG
+541 LGPILTGVG
-550 KMITAGKVLAS
+550 KMITAGKMLAS
-561 VMTGPFGW
+561 VMTGPMGW

-689 GVQEV
+689 GVREV

-814 SKEELDAADAARTE
+814 SKEELDAADVARTE
-828 RQAEFDQEEAVLR
+828 RQAEFDQEEAVLW

-880 YAEASGSDYDKQDW
+880 YAEASGSYYDKENW
-894 VRQHA
+894 LRQNL

-928 YIDNPELLPMGQWE
+928 YIANPELLPMGQWE
-942 AAFNAIQAGYRAD
+942 AAFKAIQAGYRAD

-998 MRLMLFAD
+998 MRQMLFAD

-1040 PVQETLDDLSKQEK
+1040 PVQETLDELSEQEK
-1054 TGKAVGVSL
+1054 TGKGIGVSL

-1112 PSTTYVSG
+1112 PSTTYVGG

>member
-66 HRKKTATLQQARD
+66 QRKKTATLQQARD
-79 AYAQTPGA
+79 AYARTPGA

-225 LSGTQEQRQQQIRDL
+225 LSGTQEQRQQQIRAL

-409 AKGFTGGFLAE
+409 AKGFTGFLAE

-592 EEFRRHADAFELDF
+592 EEFRNRADAFELDF
-606 EAPDAVSMQDAIQKN
+606 EAPDAVSMQEAIQKN

-689 GVQEV
+689 GVREV

-814 SKEELDAADAARTE
+814 SKEELDAADVARTE
-828 RQAEFDQEEAVLR
+828 RQAEFDQEEAALR

-928 YIDNPELLPMGQWE
+928 YIANPELLPMGQWG

-961 SETPSGMVDINALI
+961 SEAPSGMVDINALI

-1040 PVQETLDDLSKQEK
+1040 PVQETLDDLSNQEK

-1102 AGLIQRSGLL
+1102 TGLIQRSGLL
-1112 PSTTYVSG
+1112 PSTTYMGG

>member
-66 HRKKTATLQQARD
+66 QRKKTATLRQARD

-409 AKGFTGGFLAE
+409 AKGFTGFLAE

-505 AVDAVTNAIGGVAD
+505 AVDAVTSAIGGVAD

-550 KMITAGKVLAS
+550 KMITAGKMLAS

-592 EEFRRHADAFELDF
+592 EEFRNRADAFELDF
-606 EAPDAVSMQDAIQKN
+606 EAPDAVSMQEAIQKN

-640 TDIGKQV
+640 TDIGQQV

-658 KIDASEYADLSV
+658 EIDASEYADLSV

-689 GVQEV
+689 GVREV

-814 SKEELDAADAARTE
+814 SKEELDAADVARAE

-873 KGMSSLA
+873 QGMSSLA
-880 YAEASGSDYDKQDW
+880 YAAASGSDYDKQDW

-909 YGTLYGLNGWWND
+909 YGTQYGLNGWWND
-922 WNQVQA
+922 WDQVQA
-928 YIDNPELLPMGQWE
+928 YIANPELLPMGKWE

-1040 PVQETLDDLSKQEK
+1040 PVQETLDDLSEQEK
-1054 TGKAVGVSL
+1054 TGKAAGVSL

-1068 SSKRMTQQA
+1068 SSRRMTQQA

-1112 PSTTYVSG
+1112 PTTYVGG

-1155 LAGYGVT
+1155 LAGYGVV

>member
-66 HRKKTATLQQARD
+66 QRKKTATLQQARD

-396 KELGIDFSAAGLK
+396 
-409 AKGFTGGFLAE
+409 
-420 IASVTE
+420 
-426 GDSEKLG
+426 
-433 KLFGSVEGLNAVM
+433 
-446 MLGTTAA
+446 
-453 DKYHSILAEMTSA
+453 
-466 SGTLDAAFE
+466 
-475 TRVSSRSAQ
+475 
-484 LEGAMNR
+484 
-491 LKNTGVELAQNLYP
+491 
-505 AVDAVTNAIGGVAD
+505 
-519 YVGQLDAGTQQTIV
+519 
-533 NLGLMAAA
+533 
-541 LGPTLTGIG
+541 
-550 KMITAGKVLAS
+550 
-561 VMTGPFGW
+561 
-569 AAAGVALIGGGLTLA
+569 
-584 IKAAGAEA
+584 
-592 EEFRRHADAFELDF
+592 
-606 EAPDAVSMQDAIQKN
+606 
-621 LDQINLEYKNGI
+621 
-633 KLTSNVW
+633 
-640 TDIGKQV
+640 
-647 QEAFD
+647 
-652 SAVADG
+652 
-658 KIDASEYADLSV
+658 
-670 KVGVRIMA
+670 
-678 EANDGATSDDV
+678 
-689 GVQEV
+689 
-694 ATQLQNAVADYNALL
+694 
-709 QTVYRKGNSATD
+709 
-721 EELNALQ
+721 
-728 AALDRVMAL
+728 
-737 RNQMM
+737 RNW
-742 GLEAETES
+742 
-750 LEASTYK
+750 AST
-757 SYFDLVA
+757 F
-764 SGHGSEEA
+764 
-772 VASAAAY
+772 
-779 AIGVYQQKMA
+779 
-789 EIEAQRKAEIAISD
+789 
-803 ERQAEAKANGA
+803 
-814 SKEELDAADAARTE
+814 
-828 RQAEFDQEEAVLR
+828 LR
-841 AEYQANV
+841 P
-848 AALLDGL
+848 D
-855 ALRDKETGQ
+855 
-864 YIEEGGRVL
+864 
-873 KGMSSLA
+873 
-880 YAEASGSDYDKQDW
+880 
-894 VRQHA
+894 
-899 TPELMARYSD
+899 
-909 YGTLYGLNGWWND
+909 
-922 WNQVQA
+922 
-928 YIDNPELLPMGQWE
+928 
-942 AAFNAIQAGYRAD
+942 
-955 YDKWLD
+955 
-961 SETPSGMVDINALI
+961 
-975 AQAFDGSVENV
+975 
-986 DAGMASGTLADY
+986 
-998 MRLMLFAD
+998 
-1006 NGVDALGSDAMEAIG
+1006 
-1021 SGITESSQGLQ
+1021 
-1032 ETTQDAVA
+1032 
-1040 PVQETLDDLSKQEK
+1040 
-1054 TGKAVGVSL
+1054 
-1063 AAGIL
+1063 
-1068 SSKRMTQQA
+1068 
-1077 AAEIRDAV
+1077 
-1085 NSTLA
+1085 
-1090 GIGFSGT
+1090 
-1097 LTLPG
+1097 
-1102 AGLIQRSGLL
+1102 
-1112 PSTTYVSG
+1112 
-1120 NTDFSTN
+1120 
-1127 VVIRSANFQSQTTP
+1127 
-1141 RVFAEQVSALNRAK
+1141 
-1155 LAGYGVT
+1155 

>member
-10 LRVEGAEQFASR
+10 LRVEGAEQFASQ

-66 HRKKTATLQQARD
+66 QRKKTATLQQARD

-87 DASKLEQLDLKIL
+87 DVSKLEQLDLKIL

-409 AKGFTGGFLAE
+409 AKGFTGFLAE

-505 AVDAVTNAIGGVAD
+505 AVDGITNLIGGVAD

-533 NLGLMAAA
+533 KLGLMAAA
-541 LGPTLTGIG
+541 LGPTLTGVG
-550 KMITAGKVLAS
+550 KMITAGKMLAS
-561 VMTGPFGW
+561 VMTGPMGW
-569 AAAGVALIGGGLTLA
+569 ATAGVALIGGGLTLA

-689 GVQEV
+689 GVREV

-814 SKEELDAADAARTE
+814 SKEELDAADVARTE
-828 RQAEFDQEEAVLR
+828 RQAEFDQEEAALR

-880 YAEASGSDYDKQDW
+880 YAEASGSNYDKENW
-894 VRQHA
+894 LRQNL
-899 TPELMARYSD
+899 TPELMTRYSD
-909 YGTLYGLNGWWND
+909 YGTQYGLNGWWND

-1040 PVQETLDDLSKQEK
+1040 PVQETLDELSEQEK
-1054 TGKAVGVSL
+1054 TGKGIGVSL
-1063 AAGIL
+1063 PAGIL

-1112 PSTTYVSG
+1112 PTTYVGG

>member
-10 LRVEGAEQFASR
+10 LRVEGAEQFASQ

-45 NSKNSDYFGK
+45 NSQNSDYFGK

-66 HRKKTATLQQARD
+66 QRKKTATLQQALD

-148 ANLAESTS
+148 AKLAESTS

-180 KGATQAGKA
+180 KGATQ
-189 LTKVLT
+189 VLT

-202 TASVKYGMELED
+202 AASVKYGMELED

-409 AKGFTGGFLAE
+409 AKGFTGFLAE

-550 KMITAGKVLAS
+550 KMITAGKVLAR

-689 GVQEV
+689 GVREV

-789 EIEAQRKAEIAISD
+789 EIEAKRKAETAISD
-803 ERQAEAKANGA
+803 ERQAAAREAGA
-814 SKEELDAADAARTE
+814 SDEELTAYDAALAE
-828 RQAEFDQEEAVLR
+828 RQTELNTAENEVNAQF
-841 AEYQANV
+841 QADV
-848 AALLDGL
+848 AAILEGMAKQNPEAWQYIQTGGEQIRLLSSMQAAMQADSMNF
-855 ALRDKETGQ
+855 AENWLRDN
-864 YIEEGGRVL
+864 
-873 KGMSSLA
+873 M
-880 YAEASGSDYDKQDW
+880 
-894 VRQHA
+894 
-899 TPELMARYSD
+899 TPELLTTYAS
-909 YGTLYGLNGWWND
+909 YGEKYGLNWWND
-922 WNQVQA
+922 PEQVRK
-928 YIDNPELLPMGQWE
+928 Y
-942 AAFNAIQAGYRAD
+942 AADPSQMSGFDLGNTYRALNEGIREAHASWLEQD
-955 YDKWLD
+955 AQEGMDTINGVMASLLENGFSLD
-961 SETPSGMVDINALI
+961 SI
-975 AQAFDGSVENV
+975 
-986 DAGMASGTLADY
+986 DASSATGVLADY
-998 MRLMLFAD
+998 MRLTLFAD

-1040 PVQETLDDLSKQEK
+1040 PVQETLDDLSNQEK

-1102 AGLIQRSGLL
+1102 TGLIQRSGLL
-1112 PSTTYVSG
+1112 PSTTYVGG

-1155 LAGYGVT
+1155 LAGYGVV

>member
-66 HRKKTATLQQARD
+66 QRKKTATLQQARD
-79 AYAQTPGA
+79 AYAQTPDA

-225 LSGTQEQRQQQIRDL
+225 LSGTQEQRQQQIRAL

-409 AKGFTGGFLAE
+409 AKGFTGFLAE

-533 NLGLMAAA
+533 SLGLMAAA

-678 EANDGATSDDV
+678 EANDGATSDDA
-689 GVQEV
+689 GVREIAV
-694 ATQLQNAVADYNALL
+694 QLQNAVADYNALL

-880 YAEASGSDYDKQDW
+880 YAEASGSYYDKENW
-894 VRQHA
+894 LRQNL
-899 TPELMARYSD
+899 TPELMTRYSD
-909 YGTLYGLNGWWND
+909 YGTQYGLNGWWND

-928 YIDNPELLPMGQWE
+928 YIANPELLPMGQWE

-1040 PVQETLDDLSKQEK
+1040 PVQETLDDLSNQEK

>member
-10 LRVEGAEQFASR
+10 LRVEGAEQFASQ

-66 HRKKTATLQQARD
+66 QRKKTATLQQARD

-251 HTAATELASATYDAI
+251 HTAVTELASATYDAI

-305 AWGAKASG
+305 AWGEKASG

-409 AKGFTGGFLAE
+409 AKGFTGFLAE

-592 EEFRRHADAFELDF
+592 EEFRNRADAFELDF
-606 EAPDAVSMQDAIQKN
+606 EAPDAVSMQEAIQKN

-689 GVQEV
+689 GVREV

-803 ERQAEAKANGA
+803 ERQAEAREAGA
-814 SKEELDAADAARTE
+814 SDEELTAYDAALAE
-828 RQAEFDQEEAVLR
+828 RQTELNTAENEVNAQF
-841 AEYQANV
+841 QADV
-848 AALLDGL
+848 AAILEGMAKQNPEAWQYIQTGGEQIRLLSSMQAAMQADSMNF
-855 ALRDKETGQ
+855 AENWLRDN
-864 YIEEGGRVL
+864 
-873 KGMSSLA
+873 M
-880 YAEASGSDYDKQDW
+880 
-894 VRQHA
+894 
-899 TPELMARYSD
+899 TPELLTTYAS
-909 YGTLYGLNGWWND
+909 YGEKYGLNWWND
-922 WNQVQA
+922 PEQVRK
-928 YIDNPELLPMGQWE
+928 Y
-942 AAFNAIQAGYRAD
+942 AADPSQMSGFDLGNTYRALNEGIREAHASWLEQD
-955 YDKWLD
+955 AQEGMDAINGVMASLLENGFSLD
-961 SETPSGMVDINALI
+961 SI
-975 AQAFDGSVENV
+975 
-986 DAGMASGTLADY
+986 DASSATGVLADY

-1040 PVQETLDDLSKQEK
+1040 PVQETLDDLSNQEK

-1102 AGLIQRSGLL
+1102 TGLIQRSGLL
-1112 PSTTYVSG
+1112 PSTTYVGG

>member
-10 LRVEGAEQFASR
+10 LRVEGAEQFASQ

-66 HRKKTATLQQARD
+66 QRKKTATLQQARD

-225 LSGTQEQRQQQIRDL
+225 LSGTQEQRQQIRDL

-266 SAGVAPEDAAY
+266 SAGVAPEDAVY

-396 KELGIDFSAAGLK
+396 KKLGIDFSAAGLK
-409 AKGFTGGFLAE
+409 AKGFTGFLAE

-689 GVQEV
+689 GVREV

-814 SKEELDAADAARTE
+814 SKEELDAADVARAE

-841 AEYQANV
+841 AEYQSNV
-848 AALLDGL
+848 ATLLDGL
-855 ALRDKETGQ
+855 ALRDKETSQ
-864 YIEEGGRVL
+864 YITEGGRVL

-880 YAEASGSDYDKQDW
+880 YAAASGSDYDKEDW
-894 VRQHA
+894 LRKNL
-899 TPELMARYSD
+899 TPEMMARYSD
-909 YGTLYGLNGWWND
+909 YGTQYGLNGWWND

-928 YIDNPELLPMGQWE
+928 YIANPELLPMGQWA
-942 AAFNAIQAGYRAD
+942 AAFSAIQAGYRAD
-955 YDKWLD
+955 YEQWMD
-961 SETPSGMVDINALI
+961 SEAPGGLADMNALI
-975 AQAFDGSVENV
+975 AQAFDGSVENI

-998 MRLMLFAD
+998 IRLMLFAD

-1040 PVQETLDDLSKQEK
+1040 PVQETLDDLSNQEK

-1112 PSTTYVSG
+1112 PSTTYVGG

>member
-10 LRVEGAEQFASR
+10 LRVEGAEQFASQ

-66 HRKKTATLQQARD
+66 QRKKTATLQQARD

-305 AWGAKASG
+305 AWGEKASG

-409 AKGFTGGFLAE
+409 AKGFTGFLAE

-433 KLFGSVEGLNAVM
+433 KLFGSVEGLNAIM

-592 EEFRRHADAFELDF
+592 EEFRNRADAFELDF
-606 EAPDAVSMQDAIQKN
+606 EAPDAVSMQEAIQKN

-689 GVQEV
+689 GVREV

-803 ERQAEAKANGA
+803 ERQAEAREAGA
-814 SKEELDAADAARTE
+814 SDEELTAYDAALAE
-828 RQAEFDQEEAVLR
+828 RQTELNTAENEVNAQF
-841 AEYQANV
+841 QADV
-848 AALLDGL
+848 AAILEGMAKQNPEAWQYIQTGGEQIRLLSSMQAAMQADSMNF
-855 ALRDKETGQ
+855 AENWLRDN
-864 YIEEGGRVL
+864 
-873 KGMSSLA
+873 M
-880 YAEASGSDYDKQDW
+880 
-894 VRQHA
+894 
-899 TPELMARYSD
+899 TPELLTTYAS
-909 YGTLYGLNGWWND
+909 YGEKYGLNWWND
-922 WNQVQA
+922 PEQVRK
-928 YIDNPELLPMGQWE
+928 Y
-942 AAFNAIQAGYRAD
+942 AADPSQMSGFDLGNTYRALNEGIREAHASWLEQD
-955 YDKWLD
+955 AQEGMDAINGVMASLLENGFSLD
-961 SETPSGMVDINALI
+961 SI
-975 AQAFDGSVENV
+975 
-986 DAGMASGTLADY
+986 DASSATGVLADY

-1040 PVQETLDDLSKQEK
+1040 PVQETLDDLSNQEK

-1102 AGLIQRSGLL
+1102 TGLIQRSGLL
-1112 PSTTYVSG
+1112 PSTTYVGG

>member
-10 LRVEGAEQFASR
+10 LRVEGAEQFASQ

-66 HRKKTATLQQARD
+66 QRKKTATLQQARD

-277 WAERAAMAGKAGRSD
+277 WAERAAMAGKAGCSD

-305 AWGAKASG
+305 AWGEKASG

-409 AKGFTGGFLAE
+409 AKGFTGFLAE

-592 EEFRRHADAFELDF
+592 EEFRNRADAFELDF
-606 EAPDAVSMQDAIQKN
+606 EAPDAVSMQEAIQKN

-689 GVQEV
+689 GVREV

-803 ERQAEAKANGA
+803 ERQAEAREAGA
-814 SKEELDAADAARTE
+814 SDEELTAYDAALAE
-828 RQAEFDQEEAVLR
+828 RQTELNTAENEVNAQF
-841 AEYQANV
+841 QADV
-848 AALLDGL
+848 AAILEGMAKQNPEAWQYIQTGGEQIRLLSSMQAAMQADSMNF
-855 ALRDKETGQ
+855 AENWLRDN
-864 YIEEGGRVL
+864 
-873 KGMSSLA
+873 M
-880 YAEASGSDYDKQDW
+880 
-894 VRQHA
+894 
-899 TPELMARYSD
+899 TPELLTTYAS
-909 YGTLYGLNGWWND
+909 YGEKYGLNWWND
-922 WNQVQA
+922 PEQVRK
-928 YIDNPELLPMGQWE
+928 Y
-942 AAFNAIQAGYRAD
+942 AADPSQMSGFDLGNTYRALNEGIREAHASWLEQD
-955 YDKWLD
+955 AQEGMDAINGVMASLLENGFSLD
-961 SETPSGMVDINALI
+961 SI
-975 AQAFDGSVENV
+975 
-986 DAGMASGTLADY
+986 DASSATGVLADY

-1040 PVQETLDDLSKQEK
+1040 PVQETLDDLSNQEK

-1102 AGLIQRSGLL
+1102 TGLIQRSGLL
-1112 PSTTYVSG
+1112 PSTTYVGG